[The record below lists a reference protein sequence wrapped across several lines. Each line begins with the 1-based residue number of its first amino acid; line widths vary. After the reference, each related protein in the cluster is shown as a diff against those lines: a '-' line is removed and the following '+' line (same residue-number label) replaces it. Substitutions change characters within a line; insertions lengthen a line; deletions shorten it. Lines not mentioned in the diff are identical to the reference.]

1 MNMTGFNFLK
11 NNKMVLRP
19 VKESAL
25 KDIVFKDYNVLITGG
40 GTGLGKMMATV
51 YSKLGADVTI
61 ASRKENILKQ
71 SADEISNLTGNN
83 VGYKILNLREHD
95 SITSM
100 VNEFEKIP
108 DIVVNN
114 AAGNFICRS
123 HDLSYNG
130 WNSILDIV
138 LKGSV
143 DLTLQLGKRMIEEK
157 KPGVFCNISTTYAN
171 TGSGFVLPSAIAKA
185 GCDNMTKS
193 LAAEWG
199 KYGIRLLS
207 VAPGPIYTDGAFSRL
222 DPTGSFQKKV
232 EKKLPMGRLGEKEEL
247 ANFISFLTSDYCNW
261 LTGQVIN
268 FDGGEVVGNSGE
280 FNILHSLSDAE
291 WSLIKKMSK

>member
-1 MNMTGFNFLK
+1 MNMIGFNFLK

-19 VKESAL
+19 IVESPL
-25 KDIVFKDYNVLITGG
+25 KDKVFKDYNVLITGG

-51 YSKLGADVTI
+51 YSKLGANVTI
-61 ASRKENILKQ
+61 ASRKENVLKQ
-71 SADEISNLTGNN
+71 SADEISNITGNN

-100 VNEFEKIP
+100 VNEFEKTP

-199 KYGIRLLS
+199 KYGIRIENLYVTKIINKNLKLKN
-207 VAPGPIYTDGAFSRL
+207 VTLVPYDLELINWRLITKFEKIYIKQYHKKIFQCLKTRL
-222 DPTGSFQKKV
+222 NYNQK
-232 EKKLPMGRLGEKEEL
+232 
-247 ANFISFLTSDYCNW
+247 NYFIKNL
-261 LTGQVIN
+261 IN
-268 FDGGEVVGNSGE
+268 K
-280 FNILHSLSDAE
+280 I
-291 WSLIKKMSK
+291 

>member
-1 MNMTGFNFLK
+1 MLNFLK
-11 NNKMVLRP
+11 NSNIL
-19 VKESAL
+19 L
-25 KDIVFKDYNVLITGG
+25 KPILTSPLDNQIYKNYNVLITGG

-51 YSKLGADVTI
+51 YSSLGAEVMI
-61 ASRKENILKQ
+61 ASRKENILK
-71 SADEISNLTGNN
+71 DTVEEIKQITNN
-83 VGYKILNLREHD
+83 KVDY
-95 SITSM
+95 SIVDLKDHHSVTTM
-100 VNEFEKIP
+100 VNNLDKTP
-108 DIVVNN
+108 NIVINN

-123 HDLSYNG
+123 KDLSYNG

-143 DLTLQLGKRMIEEK
+143 DLTLQIGKRMIEEK

-171 TGSGFVLPSAIAKA
+171 TGSGYVLPSSIAKA

-199 KYGIRLLS
+199 QYGIRLFS
-207 VAPGPIYTDGAFSRL
+207 VAPGPIYTEGAFSRL
-222 DPTGSFQKKV
+222 DPTGNFQKEIV
-232 EKKLPMGRLGEKEEL
+232 NKLPMGRLGEKEEL
-247 ANFISFLTSDYCNW
+247 ANFITFLTSDYCNW

-280 FNILHSLSDAE
+280 FNVLRTLSDTQ
-291 WSLIKKMSK
+291 WSIIRKLS